1 MKHVFVS
8 YKHDRDSIVFV
19 QLLIHEI
26 SRAGFEAWTDNR
38 ISRGED
44 WRAEIDQAIK
54 NSLALIVIMTP
65 AAKLSEYITY
75 EWAFALGLG
84 IRVIPIRYEETELH
98 PRLEA
103 FQFLNFTNPE
113 FFPWSSL
120 IKDLNEIVLQKKEA
134 WLEAGKVFLERKGY
148 EEALRAYNEVISL
161 DDKDAVAY
169 AGKSRTLSKLKRY
182 QEALAASQRSIEL
195 DANMP
200 LAWENKGDALYNLK
214 KYQEGLAA
222 CEEAIRLNPELVLA
236 WYTKGCA
243 LYGLNRYQEA
253 LRASEEALRINPDYA
268 LAWNTKGCALYGLN
282 RYQETLAACE
292 QALQLDF
299 GLAPAWHTKGCALEA
314 LGRDNEA
321 RQCYKNARQL
331 GYKRQG

>member
-1 MKHVFVS
+1 MKHVFIS

-26 SRAGFEAWTDNR
+26 SRAGFEAWTDSR

-65 AAKLSEYITY
+65 AAKLSEYVTY

-103 FQFLNFTNPE
+103 LQFLNFTNPE
-113 FFPWSSL
+113 FFPWTLL
-120 IKDLNEIVLQKKEA
+120 IRDLNQIVLQKKEA
-134 WLEAGKVFLERKGY
+134 WQEAGKVFLERKEY

-169 AGKSRTLSKLKRY
+169 AGKSRTLSKLKCY

-200 LAWENKGDALYNLK
+200 LAWTSKGDALYNLRR
-214 KYQEGLAA
+214 YQEASAA
-222 CEEAIRLNPELVLA
+222 CEKALQLDSELVLA
-236 WYTKGCA
+236 WNTKGCA

-253 LRASEEALRINPDYA
+253 LRASEKTLCINPDYA
-268 LAWNTKGCALYGLN
+268 PAWNTKGCALYRLN
-282 RYQETLAACE
+282 RYKEALAACE
-292 QALQLDF
+292 KALQLDF
-299 GLAPAWHTKGCALEA
+299 ELALAWHTKGRALEA
-314 LGRDNEA
+314 LGQDNEA
-321 RQCYKNARQL
+321 RQCYEIARQL
-331 GYKRQG
+331 GHRR